1 MIQRIKCLTGVL
13 ALAICLCGC
22 GTSFGNGDTLES
34 DNSRMTGQ
42 DISDI
47 EDTDNTVDPYSQPEK
62 TAADNTDEDTED
74 EKITDVSDVSDGQNV
89 TAGQTI
95 TDGSGMVNGQTAASE
110 GNVTVGQ
117 AATDGEGSEAGQDTA
132 GSANVGKKN
141 NITNGIE
148 LEEVITTDKVRVR
161 EAPSTDSNIH
171 CTLENRTPI
180 QRVSDDG
187 EWSRV
192 YLDEGEYYIS
202 SQYLKAVDHNDS
214 GYLVVIDAGHQSRGN
229 SEKEPVGPGASETKA
244 KVSGGT
250 SGKTSGL
257 SEYEL
262 TLAVSLKL
270 EEELLNRGYSVVM
283 TRRTNDVNISN
294 SERAAI
300 ANDENADAFVRIHAN
315 GSENTSANGAMTIC
329 QTKSNPY
336 NAALYQDSKAL
347 SESILDELVASTGC
361 RKEYVWETDTMS
373 GINWCQVPV
382 SIVEMGYMT
391 NPEEDVLMASDEYQW
406 KIVDGIANGID
417 KYFGQ

>member
-300 ANDENADAFVRIHAN
+300 ANDENADVFVRIHAN

-336 NAALYQDSKAL
+336 NAAFYQDSKAL

>member
-1 MIQRIKCLTGVL
+1 MIPKIKCLTGVL
-13 ALAICLCGC
+13 VLALYLCGC
-22 GTSFGNGDTLES
+22 GVSSGNR
-34 DNSRMTGQ
+34 DNQMTGQ
-42 DISDI
+42 SISDI
-47 EDTDNTVDPYSQPEK
+47 EDNDSTMDTESQSEMTAAADKDKDTDNG
-62 TAADNTDEDTED
+62 
-74 EKITDVSDVSDGQNV
+74 KITGVYKTPDGQN
-89 TAGQTI
+89 TTNGQNIASEENALAGQSV
-95 TDGSGMVNGQTAASE
+95 TDGGSSEVEQGM
-110 GNVTVGQ
+110 GN
-117 AATDGEGSEAGQDTA
+117 ANA
-132 GSANVGKKN
+132 GSKQS
-141 NITNGIE
+141 ITSDMD
-148 LEEVITTDKVRVR
+148 LEDVITTDKVRVR
-161 EAPSTDSNIH
+161 TAPSTDSDIH
-171 CTLENRTPI
+171 CTLENRTTV

-202 SQYLKAVDHNDS
+202 SQYLKVINHGEN

-229 SEKEPVGPGASETKA
+229 SEQEPVGPGASETKA

-262 TLAVSLKL
+262 TLEVSLKL
-270 EEELLNRGYSVVM
+270 EEELLSRGYSVIM

-347 SESILDELVASTGC
+347 SENILDGLTASTGC

-417 KYFGQ
+417 RYFGR

>member
-1 MIQRIKCLTGVL
+1 MIPKIKCLTGVL
-13 ALAICLCGC
+13 VLALYLCGC
-22 GTSFGNGDTLES
+22 GVSSGNGD
-34 DNSRMTGQ
+34 NQMTGQ
-42 DISDI
+42 SISDI
-47 EDTDNTVDPYSQPEK
+47 EDNDSTMDTESQSEM
-62 TAADNTDEDTED
+62 TAAADKDKDKDNG
-74 EKITDVSDVSDGQNV
+74 KITGVYKTSDGQN
-89 TAGQTI
+89 TTNGQNIASEENALAGQSV
-95 TDGSGMVNGQTAASE
+95 TDGGS
-110 GNVTVGQ
+110 
-117 AATDGEGSEAGQDTA
+117 SEAEQGMGNANA
-132 GSANVGKKN
+132 GSKQ
-141 NITNGIE
+141 NITGDMD

-161 EAPSTDSNIH
+161 TAPSTDSDIH
-171 CTLENRTPI
+171 CTLENRTTV

-202 SQYLKAVDHNDS
+202 SQYLKVINHGEN

-229 SEKEPVGPGASETKA
+229 SEQEPVGPGASETKA

-262 TLAVSLKL
+262 TLEVSLKL
-270 EEELLNRGYSVVM
+270 EEELLSRGYSVIM

-347 SESILDELVASTGC
+347 SENILDGLTASTGC

-417 KYFGQ
+417 RYFGR

>member
-1 MIQRIKCLTGVL
+1 MIPKIKCLTGVL
-13 ALAICLCGC
+13 VLALYLCGC
-22 GTSFGNGDTLES
+22 GVSSGNR
-34 DNSRMTGQ
+34 DNQTTGQ
-42 DISDI
+42 SISDI
-47 EDTDNTVDPYSQPEK
+47 EDNDSTMDTESQSEM
-62 TAADNTDEDTED
+62 TAAADKDKDNG
-74 EKITDVSDVSDGQNV
+74 KITGVYKTSDGQN
-89 TAGQTI
+89 TTNGQNIASEENALAGQSV
-95 TDGSGMVNGQTAASE
+95 TDGGS
-110 GNVTVGQ
+110 
-117 AATDGEGSEAGQDTA
+117 SEAEQGMGNANA
-132 GSANVGKKN
+132 GSKQ
-141 NITNGIE
+141 NITGDMD
-148 LEEVITTDKVRVR
+148 LEDVITTDKVRVR
-161 EAPSTDSNIH
+161 TAPSTDSDIH
-171 CTLENRTPI
+171 CTLENRTTV

-202 SQYLKAVDHNDS
+202 SQYLKVINHGEN

-229 SEKEPVGPGASETKA
+229 SEQEPVGPGASETKA

-262 TLAVSLKL
+262 TLEVSLKL
-270 EEELLNRGYSVVM
+270 EEELLSRGYSVIM

-347 SESILDELVASTGC
+347 SENILDELTASTGC

-417 KYFGQ
+417 RYFGR

>member
-300 ANDENADAFVRIHAN
+300 ANDENADVFVRIHAN

-336 NAALYQDSKAL
+336 NSALYQDSKAL

>member
-300 ANDENADAFVRIHAN
+300 ANDENADVFVRIHAN

-336 NAALYQDSKAL
+336 NSAFYQDSKAL